1 MPNLYTAIEIN
12 APKAVVWDVL
22 IQKEQ
27 WFRWNTFL
35 YDCDPAR
42 PFRQGTQVSLA
53 LRRLE
58 GDEETEFQPR
68 ILLLQPTVC
77 LRWISQIPGFRS
89 EHVFELQEVGFN
101 RTQYT
106 HRERFSGVLSRM
118 FLPFIR
124 QDEKQG
130 LKRMAYQ
137 LKRHIEGRTDNRR
150 RRAEPGAGGP
160 LPPSRYYQ

>member
-1 MPNLYTAIEIN
+1 MPNLYAAIEIN
-12 APKAVVWDVL
+12 APKAVVWDAL

-35 YDCDPAR
+35 YDCDPER
-42 PFRQGTQVSLA
+42 SFRQGGQVSLA

-58 GDEETEFQPR
+58 GDEETEFRPR

-77 LRWISQIPGFRS
+77 LRWISQIPGFKS
-89 EHVFELQEVGFN
+89 EHMFELQEVGLN

-106 HRERFSGVLSRM
+106 HRERFSGVLSGI
-118 FLPFIR
+118 FVPFIR

-137 LKRHIEGRTDNRR
+137 LKRYIERR
-150 RRAEPGAGGP
+150 PGDMRRS
-160 LPPSRYYQ
+160 PPSRYYR